1 RDGDN
6 GFQIR
11 IEGEPESYEP
21 GREYWPC
28 KARDQHLVRG
38 FSIHAQHV
46 DTEEAAGSFMPV
58 NAYTSRVSSSCPSYI
73 HHVISGKR
81 NRVMVRWTAPVSGF
95 GCVKIS
101 ATVVQK
107 GRIWFKQQG
116 RLSLN
121 ICERVEVVQPNR
133 TQECCACGNSTYRM
147 TFYGLWSPSTH
158 PKDYPTYST
167 HWSNVIGA
175 SHSSEYSI
183 WDYGKFSSPAVQKV
197 AEWGW
202 PNDVETEVTSQGDH
216 VMSVIKT
223 PAQWPAYQPRNLR
236 NPPSD
241 TFQVDRSRHL
251 VSLLS
256 MLGPSPDWNVGIT
269 KESMC
274 TADCGWV
281 GTRVYNLTPWDAGTD
296 SGVSYLSPN
305 SPTNPRQR
313 IRALTTLDDPESPF
327 YKQGGGAIEPVAKI
341 VVTRTGLSDGQCGES
356 EAVLEQYDAAETS
369 QSTSNKVALCLY
381 SEWGGWSHCGVTCG
395 WGIKTRNREMTMQK
409 SSVACT
415 ATMQKEICKGM
426 GDWEIPGCN
435 YGEWSDWSVCP
446 VTCGEG
452 QTFRKRMLRSGS
464 HSCDGFQM
472 ENSKC
477 MTSMSCTDDD
487 QSECRYSNWSE
498 WMPCS
503 ESCGTGATLRKKFL
517 LATHPINVG
526 LHTGDARSNCEGLVM
541 ENGPCH
547 NTPCQQCAYLPWTP
561 WMPCSVTCGKGET
574 LRKRFLNQS
583 ASGSGCEGFQMEQ
596 NRCMVPSPQN
606 CVVKSW
612 GQWSRC
618 NSPGRSSRQLRVRKI
633 KTRAKFGGAKCPRTF
648 ERRRC

>member
-1 RDGDN
+1 
-6 GFQIR
+6 
-11 IEGEPESYEP
+11 
-21 GREYWPC
+21 
-28 KARDQHLVRG
+28 
-38 FSIHAQHV
+38 
-46 DTEEAAGSFMPV
+46 
-58 NAYTSRVSSSCPSYI
+58 
-73 HHVISGKR
+73 R

-223 PAQWPAYQPRNLR
+223 PAQWPAYQPRNL

-426 GDWEIPGCN
+426 GDCTG
-435 YGEWSDWSVCP
+435 WSDWSVCP

-517 LATHPINVG
+517 L
-526 LHTGDARSNCEGLVM
+526 
-541 ENGPCH
+541 
-547 NTPCQQCAYLPWTP
+547 
-561 WMPCSVTCGKGET
+561 
-574 LRKRFLNQS
+574 
-583 ASGSGCEGFQMEQ
+583 GFQMEQ
-596 NRCMVPSPQN
+596 NRCMVPCEVTNEQTCMYFEWMAWQPCTGVPCTSPCESKSLVLQHFISDSTALPFNHCSLCFSCFEYTPQN